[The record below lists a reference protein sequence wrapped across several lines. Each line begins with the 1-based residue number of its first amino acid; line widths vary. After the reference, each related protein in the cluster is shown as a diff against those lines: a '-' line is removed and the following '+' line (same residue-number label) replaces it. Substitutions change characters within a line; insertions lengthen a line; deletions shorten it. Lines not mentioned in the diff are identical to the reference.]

1 VQGGYG
7 DDESETGPAGSDSVG
22 RVLVE
27 ELAATG
33 VTAELTPF
41 DGGSD
46 FDAFVEAGIP
56 TGGVYTGDE
65 GVKTS
70 EQADRWGGQ
79 AGAVFDPCYHAACDR
94 AEGIHRGALDDI
106 SDAIAGTLARF
117 AASTDALG
125 LGFANI
131 LSRTVAHR
139 LWWPHTQLQLKLQFV
154 CGRGSWCVA
163 SRRDMGE
170 RLGSSPARDY

>member
-131 LSRTVAHR
+131 STIACTAALSSARKISRPSDASAGAQAPATRSTPSSA
-139 LWWPHTQLQLKLQFV
+139 
-154 CGRGSWCVA
+154 S
-163 SRRDMGE
+163 SRR
-170 RLGSSPARDY
+170 

>member
-1 VQGGYG
+1 MVASPNAGYFVQGGYG
-7 DDESETGPAGSDSVG
+7 DDESEAGPSGSDSVG

-79 AGAVFDPCYHAACDR
+79 AGAVFDPCYHVACDR
-94 AEGIHRGALDDI
+94 AEGIHRGALDDF

-117 AASTDALG
+117 AASTDA
-125 LGFANI
+125 I
-131 LSRTVAHR
+131 TR
-139 LWWPHTQLQLKLQFV
+139 
-154 CGRGSWCVA
+154 
-163 SRRDMGE
+163 
-170 RLGSSPARDY
+170 